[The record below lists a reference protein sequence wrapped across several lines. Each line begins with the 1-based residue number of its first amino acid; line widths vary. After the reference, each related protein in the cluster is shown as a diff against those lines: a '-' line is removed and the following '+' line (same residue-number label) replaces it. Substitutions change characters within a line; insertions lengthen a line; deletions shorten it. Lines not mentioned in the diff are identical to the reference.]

1 MRRRLAVLAGV
12 AAVAALYIA
21 SLPASPLELSA
32 TGPRQPRGVF
42 HVHTNRSDGAGT
54 PADVAAAAARAGL
67 DFVILTDHG
76 DATRAPNPPS
86 YLDGVLVIDA
96 VEVSTTRGHV
106 VALGL
111 ADAAPY
117 PLGGEGRDAVEDIQR
132 LGGLA
137 IAAHIGSPKPE
148 LQWTDPAAAIDGIE
162 WINADSEW
170 RDEGAWT
177 LARVLLAYPARSA
190 AALGRVLDR
199 PGPVLAHWD
208 TLLQARRVVG
218 LAAVDAHAR
227 IGANEPYDGRLSLRV
242 PSYEAMFR
250 TMTIALESA
259 TFTGDPAA
267 DAATVV
273 EAIRRGAF
281 FSTIDAIASPGELRI
296 TTTGGTLRVVSN
308 APDGATVVLLRD
320 GDMVTSG
327 PGPALE
333 YALPA
338 APAVYRVEVR
348 VPSVPGMPPVP
359 WLVSN
364 AIDVQRPEAAVTSA
378 PAPAGGSGT
387 ALFADGEAGA
397 WTVERGGEAQ
407 AALDAISAA
416 PAGEQ
421 LLFRFALGGRV
432 SENPFAAAVV
442 PVTGL
447 SDYRRVTFTAR
458 ADAPMRLAVQ
468 LRVPSPGAGSDGER
482 WRRSVFVDQAPR
494 TITVAFNDLR
504 PVPGA
509 REGQVPLAAVD
520 SLLFVVDLV
529 NTALGASG
537 RVWLDDVRLE
547 R

>member
-1 MRRRLAVLAGV
+1 MRKRLGVLV
-12 AAVAALYIA
+12 AAAAGAALYIA
-21 SLPASPLELSA
+21 LLPPAPLELTA

-42 HVHTNRSDGAGT
+42 HVHTSRSDGAGT
-54 PADVAAAAARAGL
+54 PADVAAAAARAGI

-76 DATRAPNPPS
+76 DATRAPDPPA
-86 YLDGVLVIDA
+86 YVDGVLVIDA

-111 ADAAPY
+111 AEAAPY

-132 LGGLA
+132 LGGMA

-177 LARVLLAYPARSA
+177 LARVLLAYPGRSA
-190 AALGRVLDR
+190 AALGSVLDR
-199 PGPVLAHWD
+199 PDPVLARWD

-218 LAAVDAHAR
+218 VAAVDAHAR
-227 IGANEPYDGRLSLRV
+227 VGANEPYDGRISLRL

-259 TFTGDPAA
+259 TFSGDPSA
-267 DAATVV
+267 DAAAVV
-273 EAIRRGAF
+273 DALRRGAF

-296 TTTGGTLRVVSN
+296 TSTNGTLRVDSN
-308 APDGATVVLLRD
+308 APADATIVLLRG
-320 GDMVTSG
+320 GDMVTSA
-327 PGPALE
+327 PGPVME

-338 APAVYRVEVR
+338 TPAVYRVEVR
-348 VPSVPGMPPVP
+348 VPSAPGMPPVP

-364 AIDVQRPEAAVTSA
+364 AIDVLRPEAVEASA
-378 PAPAGGSGT
+378 PAPPGVPGT
-387 ALFADGEAGA
+387 TLFADGQAGA
-397 WTVERGGEAQ
+397 WTVERGGAAQ

-447 SDYRRVTFTAR
+447 ADYRQVTFAAR

-468 LRVPSPGAGSDGER
+468 LRAPSPGAGRDGER
-482 WRRSVFVDQAPR
+482 WRRSVFIDQTPR
-494 TITVAFNDLR
+494 TITVSFDDLR

-529 NTALGASG
+529 HTPLGASG